1 MEIQWLLILIA
12 FVSVPTM
19 LFVKPMLL
27 RRDHN
32 RGYKPL
38 PDSADGFEGKKS
50 PKKTTIAAAH
60 LPVYQQSMILG
71 KKKRNSIL
79 GKYSF
84 IRSSTLLNS
93 CWVLS
98 PTRHLTFVSGRFLWP
113 TPNWPRYDIL
123 PSPLI
128 CLNQPFASP
137 ITGLL
142 GASLCARLGIKYQV
156 FFHHRLCGFRRLG
169 RRHVWRVADHG
180 IPLGLPSCPPSP
192 LVMSPRPPLC

>member
-1 MEIQWLLILIA
+1 
-12 FVSVPTM
+12 
-19 LFVKPMLL
+19 
-27 RRDHN
+27 
-32 RGYKPL
+32 
-38 PDSADGFEGKKS
+38 
-50 PKKTTIAAAH
+50 
-60 LPVYQQSMILG
+60 MILG
-71 KKKRNSIL
+71 KTKRNSIL

-192 LVMSPRPPLC
+192 LVMPPPLLSSVKKASLPDLSLQGGVSEQVLCWRWLQIHSLLLQEPSQRR